1 MERLVT
7 LDHFED
13 VLRDAFAA
21 GSEAMLIGGL
31 AVGFW
36 AKRFGAYNDPS
47 EVMYSKDADLRGDR
61 ATYNLLIILLKSH
74 GIELTGGA
82 IVTRKE
88 PPGMGKNYVIQV
100 ALPGIGRV
108 SVEILEKMP
117 LVDSPDLPP
126 QGFAVEVEGIR
137 VLDPLS
143 LMIGKT
149 HAWNHRPAGQ
159 SDNDARHL
167 RLLRKVVPLFL
178 EEACRRG
185 IPEDAAE
192 RARALVLI
200 LDTWPL
206 PFSAEEL
213 AAFRAEVAAYS

>member
-7 LDHFED
+7 LETFRPMLLATMAELDDFC
-13 VLRDAFAA
+13 
-21 GSEAMLIGGL
+21 LIGGL

-36 AKRFGAYNDPS
+36 ADLYGCMDIPG
-47 EVMYSKDADLRGDR
+47 EVMYSKDIDLRGNK
-61 ATYNLLIILLKSH
+61 ATYSLAIRVLREH

-88 PPGMGKNYVIQV
+88 PPGMGKNYVIQI

-126 QGFAVEVEGIR
+126 QGFAVEVDGIR
-137 VLDPLS
+137 VIDPLS

-178 EEACRRG
+178 AEACRRG
-185 IPEDAAE
+185 IHEDAAE
-192 RARALVLI
+192 RARALLLI

-206 PFSAEEL
+206 PFSPKEL
-213 AAFRAEVAAYS
+213 AVFRAEVAAYA